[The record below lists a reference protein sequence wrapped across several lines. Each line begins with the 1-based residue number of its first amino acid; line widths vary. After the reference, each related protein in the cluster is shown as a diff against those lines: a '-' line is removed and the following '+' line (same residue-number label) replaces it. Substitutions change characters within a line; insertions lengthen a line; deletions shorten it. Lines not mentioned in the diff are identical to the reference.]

1 MSKSYEELLS
11 KVANN
16 IKTIRTSKGLTQQNM
31 AEEGFN
37 YRYYQK
43 IESGRQSL
51 NLETLHR
58 IAVILRVE
66 VSDFFK

>member
-51 NLETLHR
+51 NLETLYR
-58 IAVILRVE
+58 ISKVLKVD
-66 VSDFFK
+66 VVDLLK